1 MSVPDTCRLAIVGG
15 GPAGLTA
22 AIYAARA
29 GLAPQVFVGIETSSQ
44 LLTTTKVE
52 NYPGFS
58 SILGPDL
65 VQQML
70 DQAQGCGANIIYED
84 VNSIELRRRPFVIG
98 HGYDGHLLQADSILF
113 ATGSQAVRLDVPG
126 EKKFWQ
132 KGISAC
138 AVCDQDM
145 AKGKVTFVIGGGDVA
160 CEEASHLSHVA
171 DKVYMVLR
179 RDQFRAS

>member
-1 MSVPDTCRLAIVGG
+1 MSVPDTCKLAIVGG
-15 GPAGLTA
+15 GPAGLAA
-22 AIYAARA
+22 AIYAGRE

-84 VNSIELRRRPFVIG
+84 VNSIDIKNRPFVIG
-98 HGYDGHLLQADSILF
+98 HGYDGHLL
-113 ATGSQAVRLDVPG
+113 
-126 EKKFWQ
+126 
-132 KGISAC
+132 
-138 AVCDQDM
+138 
-145 AKGKVTFVIGGGDVA
+145 
-160 CEEASHLSHVA
+160 
-171 DKVYMVLR
+171 
-179 RDQFRAS
+179 